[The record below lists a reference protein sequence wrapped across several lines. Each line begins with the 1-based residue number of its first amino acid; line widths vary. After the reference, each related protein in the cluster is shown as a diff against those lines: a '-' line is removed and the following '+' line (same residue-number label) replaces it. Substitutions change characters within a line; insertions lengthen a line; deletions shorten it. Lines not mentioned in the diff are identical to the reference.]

1 MSVSQRTRFVNPRL
15 GSYFGIFLAAFL
27 ALALIALIAEQ
38 LGLSL
43 SVVRWA
49 SLLAPLALYGVIG
62 VASWSEDPLDFFAA
76 GRRVPAF
83 FTGLGL
89 AVATLGGTGLVA
101 LTGLFF
107 INGFDAWCIANG
119 FTAGFVAMAILVA
132 PYFRKFGSFSVP
144 SYLGRRFES
153 RTVRVVAAALLAVPI
168 LLVIMAEIR
177 IILFAAG
184 WLIAPP
190 QVNAQGE
197 LTTAPMV
204 GPLGLL
210 VAITLTGTV
219 VFGGMRAVG
228 WSGTA
233 AAIASLVALLV
244 PSVIVATMTT
254 NLPLPQFSH
263 GPILR
268 AIGRIEAQAG
278 LPIVVLPAF
287 AFDLAGTGFET
298 LARRSTRPFGS
309 VGIASYILMGLT
321 LMAGVAS
328 APWLLPRANVTPS
341 VYETR
346 KSFSWAMVL
355 LGVLV
360 LTAAGAAAFMRDLV
374 LEQLVD
380 KAPANIPNWFRTLI
394 NIGAASFD
402 PAASRLQPGS
412 IAFKRDTILASLPIA
427 AELPATIT
435 YLALAGIIAAAMV
448 GACTAIQ
455 ALATVIAE
463 DGVNGLR
470 WEPLPPRVRLLVARA
485 ALAGVAIL
493 GTWAAALVPADPLT
507 LLFWALALSGS
518 TAFPVLLLS
527 IWWKRINLLGA
538 LAGLIVGFV
547 IAVIAI
553 LAGQTAWFGVHS
565 AMAGVFAIPASLMAA
580 IVTSYLTPAP
590 GRHVLETVRDMRV
603 PGGETLYD
611 REQRLARLK
620 QRQQRTTK

>member
-1 MSVSQRTRFVNPRL
+1 
-15 GSYFGIFLAAFL
+15 
-27 ALALIALIAEQ
+27 
-38 LGLSL
+38 
-43 SVVRWA
+43 
-49 SLLAPLALYGVIG
+49 
-62 VASWSEDPLDFFAA
+62 
-76 GRRVPAF
+76 
-83 FTGLGL
+83 
-89 AVATLGGTGLVA
+89 
-101 LTGLFF
+101 
-107 INGFDAWCIANG
+107 
-119 FTAGFVAMAILVA
+119 
-132 PYFRKFGSFSVP
+132 
-144 SYLGRRFES
+144 
-153 RTVRVVAAALLAVPI
+153 
-168 LLVIMAEIR
+168 
-177 IILFAAG
+177 
-184 WLIAPP
+184 
-190 QVNAQGE
+190 
-197 LTTAPMV
+197 
-204 GPLGLL
+204 
-210 VAITLTGTV
+210 
-219 VFGGMRAVG
+219 
-228 WSGTA
+228 
-233 AAIASLVALLV
+233 
-244 PSVIVATMTT
+244 
-254 NLPLPQFSH
+254 
-263 GPILR
+263 LR

>member
-1 MSVSQRTRFVNPRL
+1 MSVLQRTRLVNPRL
-15 GSYFGIFLAAFL
+15 GNYFGIFLAAFL
-27 ALALIALIAEQ
+27 ALALMALISEQ

-49 SLLAPLALYGVIG
+49 TLLAPLALYGAIG
-62 VASWSEDPLDFFAA
+62 VASWTEDSLDFFAA

-119 FTAGFVAMAILVA
+119 FTAGFVAMAILIA
-132 PYFRKFGSFSVP
+132 PYFRKFGHFSVP

-153 RTVRVVAAALLAVPI
+153 RTVRVIAAALLTVPM

-177 IILFAAG
+177 IMLFAAG

-190 QVNAQGE
+190 QINPQGD
-197 LTTAPMV
+197 LTGTQMA
-204 GPLGLL
+204 GPLGII
-210 VAITLTGTV
+210 VAIALTATIV
-219 VFGGMRAVG
+219 LGGMRAIG

-233 AAIASLVALLV
+233 AGIAALVALLV
-244 PSVIVATMTT
+244 PSMIVATMTT

-278 LPIVVLPAF
+278 LPINVLPAF
-287 AFDLAGTGFET
+287 AFDLAGNGFET

-328 APWLLPRANVTPS
+328 APWLLPRANMTPS

-346 KSFSWAMVL
+346 KSFSWAMVIMGIL
-355 LGVLV
+355 L
-360 LTAAGAAAFMRDLV
+360 LTAAGAAVFMRDLA

-380 KAPANIPNWFRTLI
+380 KAPANLPGWFLTLI
-394 NIGAASFD
+394 NLGAASFD
-402 PAASRLQPGS
+402 PTAIRLQPGS

-427 AELPATIT
+427 AELPATVA
-435 YLALAGIIAAAMV
+435 YLALVGIIAAALV
-448 GACTAIQ
+448 GATTAIQ

-463 DGVNGLR
+463 DGVNGMR
-470 WEPLPPRVRLLVARA
+470 WEPLPTRVRLLVARA
-485 ALAGVAIL
+485 AMAGVAIA

-507 LLFWALALSGS
+507 LLLWAFALSGS
-518 TAFPVLLLS
+518 TAFPVLVLS

-538 LAGLIVGFV
+538 LAGLTVGFA
-547 IAVIAI
+547 IAIIAI

-565 AMAGVFAIPASLMAA
+565 AMAGVFAIPASFAAA
-580 IVTSYLTPAP
+580 IVTTYLTPAP
-590 GRHVLETVRDMRV
+590 SRHVLESVRDMRV

-620 QRQQRTTK
+620 QRQQRTT